1 MAKVTK
7 KELNECIAEAISQVL
22 KEDWEDDIVNAAMND
37 KRAKAA
43 FKKDKKKEDDAEA
56 ADDAKNAAADANDAP
71 VADDEEGGEEAAAAS
86 NGAYSDVRG
95 LSYEELKNI
104 LQTNKRGTAI
114 FRAATR
120 ELMDRNAILKDKN
133 DILNGELVMP
143 YGWKFDE
150 KGYPVRTHEFKHAD
164 MVEFPD
170 AESFQG
176 LNHHWLKPQMN
187 VRGEE
192 IKDAGVGMPD
202 ANFWEAVEK
211 NGINIDESVLRK
223 MVQESVRK
231 IFRSGNDGN
240 VQEEKRKCF

>member
-1 MAKVTK
+1 MAKVTE

-56 ADDAKNAAADANDAP
+56 ADDAKNAAADANDAA
-71 VADDEEGGEEAAAAS
+71 VVDDEEGGEEAAASS

-95 LSYEELKNI
+95 LSYEELKNL

-120 ELMDRNAILKDKN
+120 ELMDRDAILKDKN

-150 KGYPVRTHEFKHAD
+150 TGYPVRTHEFKHIDSEGPVDAD
-164 MVEFPD
+164 
-170 AESFQG
+170 SFNG
-176 LNHHWLKPQMN
+176 LNHHWLKPRMS
-187 VRGEE
+187 VHGEE
-192 IKDAGVGMPD
+192 LDNQGVGIPD
-202 ANFWEAVEK
+202 ANFWE
-211 NGINIDESVLRK
+211 
-223 MVQESVRK
+223 
-231 IFRSGNDGN
+231 
-240 VQEEKRKCF
+240 

>member
-1 MAKVTK
+1 MAKVTE

-43 FKKDKKKEDDAEA
+43 FNKDKKKEDDAEA
-56 ADDAKNAAADANDAP
+56 ADDAKNAAADANDAA
-71 VADDEEGGEEAAAAS
+71 VVDDEEGGDEVVTSS
-86 NGAYSDVRG
+86 NGAYSDVRD
-95 LSYEELKNI
+95 LSYEELKN
-104 LQTNKRGTAI
+104 LLKTNKRGTAI

-170 AESFQG
+170 SESFQG
-176 LNHHWLKPQMN
+176 LNHHWLKPRMN
-187 VRGEE
+187 VHGEE
-192 IKDAGVGMPD
+192 IGDAGVGLPD
-202 ANFWEAVEK
+202 ANFWE
-211 NGINIDESVLRK
+211 
-223 MVQESVRK
+223 
-231 IFRSGNDGN
+231 
-240 VQEEKRKCF
+240 